1 VPRLRGVEPGEQY
14 VPRLK
19 QSGFFEAFE
28 DYAFEKNRIDQFA
41 WGNPNADLIRWYVE
55 RFACT

>member
-1 VPRLRGVEPGEQY
+1 MFRG
-14 VPRLK
+14 LK